1 MCINTHTMDSKEQKR
16 ITREFL
22 IFTRRSFDKP
32 SKCRNLGQ
40 LQYYVSELSRVIE
53 DMKRQYNFVPQVAYD
68 MLADYNRVQNSLLY
82 VEFKKHYSSSFA

>member
-1 MCINTHTMDSKEQKR
+1 MSSKEQKR
-16 ITREFL
+16 IAREFL
-22 IFTRRSFDKP
+22 IFSRRSFEKP

-53 DMKRQYNFVPQVAYD
+53 NMKQQYNYVPQAAYD
-68 MLADYNRVQNSLLY
+68 LLAEYNRVQNSLLY